1 LYAEYQPA
9 LLRYLRGRAPDVA
22 DDVASETW
30 ISAAQGLNRFSG
42 DGDQFRAWLFT
53 IARRRLIDVRR
64 REKRRPVVNL
74 GEDVTQEMV
83 STDPSPEET
92 VTAALAGDEAA
103 QRIANILSADQ
114 ADVILLRVVGG
125 LSVDEVA
132 KIMDKAP
139 VTVRVL
145 QSRGLKRLQKYL

>member
-1 LYAEYQPA
+1 MYAEYQPA

-30 ISAAQGLNRFSG
+30 ISAAGNLNSFSG

-53 IARRRLIDVRR
+53 IARRRLIDERR
-64 REKRRPVVNL
+64 REQRRPVVHDADDATREL
-74 GEDVTQEMV
+74 VASG
-83 STDPSPEET
+83 PSPEEA
-92 VTAALAGDEAA
+92 VTSALAGDEAA
-103 QRIANILSADQ
+103 RRIANLLSADQ
-114 ADVILLRVVGG
+114 ADVILMRVVGG
-125 LSVDEVA
+125 MSVEEVA
-132 KIMDKAP
+132 RIMGKTE

>member
-1 LYAEYQPA
+1 
-9 LLRYLRGRAPDVA
+9 LLRYLRGRGPDVA

-64 REKRRPVVNL
+64 REKRRPVINL
-74 GEDVTQEMV
+74 ADDATQEIMA
-83 STDPSPEET
+83 TDPSPEEV
-92 VTAALAGDEAA
+92 VTSAIAGDEAA
-103 QRIANILSADQ
+103 QRIANLLSPDQ

-125 LSVDEVA
+125 LSVEEVA
-132 KIMDKAP
+132 KIMGKNE

-145 QSRGLKRLQKYL
+145 QSRGLKRLQKYV